1 MYVST
6 PDRAK
11 SGEPIQHRFTST
23 SSGSQCMPVCG
34 DGFRIEPAASR
45 KFRAGP
51 FQGGLT
57 ARLRLGP
64 AAEECDDGNNLVSA
78 PASRGEREPRR
89 CLWEAGDG
97 CDPVCQVEVGWRTK
111 VQATPPPPPPPAIRA
126 EILWRSSEALGLHFV
141 CYQRQIQANCCW
153 NPSVAMD
160 LWWAAKV
167 AMTATW
173 TPLRVSFV
181 VKLPRVGKG

>member
-111 VQATPPPPPPPAIRA
+111 VQATPPPPPHQPLELRYCGDHQKHWDCILCVTKGKFKQTAAGIH
-126 EILWRSSEALGLHFV
+126 LWRWTCGG
-141 CYQRQIQANCCW
+141 QRR
-153 NPSVAMD
+153 
-160 LWWAAKV
+160 
-167 AMTATW
+167 
-173 TPLRVSFV
+173 LR
-181 VKLPRVGKG
+181 